1 MANSITISGMI
12 GGKSTFF
19 AKSPVV
25 VTLNNLQFPEASPI
39 KVVRLDVIYNGIVVG
54 SFPGEVVGTESI
66 SFDISSA
73 LNAIWSDDDLSSVT
87 RTVAA
92 LVSGSQ
98 PAITRTA
105 RAYSLKAYREYIDST
120 DDELTTDESRTYPGG
135 KCLPGGLTEWERF
148 VAESPDVS
156 ALQNSNLRFG
166 DASTKPISSP
176 ERVGRDSITSWV
188 DIAASGIKS
197 YFYAPDNNS
206 DSSDSSSSSQESS
219 SSESSSSDNYD
230 SAHAPQVLRDD
241 GAEYVDFLFLNR
253 RGAVESC
260 AARMLE
266 SMDINVKTTQYARV
280 ERPAFRP
287 SRSLMAVASGG
298 RRSWA
303 MSSGHQTREWAE
315 WWTLEFLMAR
325 RHWMRYKGRFV
336 PVTVTPAKAQVSI
349 YDRTKQQMPHVDFT
363 VSLALEG

>member
-1 MANSITISGMI
+1 MNTIIISGMI
-12 GGKSTFF
+12 GENSTFF

-25 VTLNNLQFPEASPI
+25 VTLSNLNFPPESTI
-39 KVVRLDVIYNGIVVG
+39 KVVRLDVIYEGSVVG

-73 LNAIWSDDDLSSVT
+73 LNAIWADDDLSGISTSVDSLVGATQPAVT
-87 RTVAA
+87 R
-92 LVSGSQ
+92 L
-98 PAITRTA
+98 A

-120 DDELTTDESRTYPGG
+120 DGVMTTDESDEYPAGR
-135 KCLPGGLTEWERF
+135 CLPGGLTEWERF
-148 VAESPDVS
+148 IAERSDVTV
-156 ALQNSNLRFG
+156 LLNSNLRFG
-166 DASTKPISSP
+166 DASTKPTSSP
-176 ERVGRDSITSWV
+176 EIVGEDSITSCV
-188 DIAASGIKS
+188 AIDSSGINS
-197 YFYAPDNNS
+197 YFYASNVQPDA
-206 DSSDSSSSSQESS
+206 
-219 SSESSSSDNYD
+219 DNTN
-230 SAHAPQVLRDD
+230 AHAPQVLRDS
-241 GAEYVDFLFLNR
+241 GAKYVDFLFLNR

-260 AARMLE
+260 AAQMFE
-266 SMDINVKTTQYARV
+266 AMDVNVKATQYARV
-280 ERPAFRP
+280 ERPSFRP

-325 RHWMRYKGRFV
+325 RHWMRYQGRFV
-336 PVTVTPAKAQVSI
+336 PVTVTPAKAQVNI

>member
-1 MANSITISGMI
+1 MANPITISGMI
-12 GGKSTFF
+12 GEKSTFF

-25 VTLNNLQFPEASPI
+25 VTLDKLGFPQDSPI
-39 KVVRLDVIYNGIVVG
+39 KVVRLDVIYNGNVVG
-54 SFPGEVVGTESI
+54 SFPGEAVGTESI

-73 LNAIWSDDDLSSVT
+73 LIAIWADDDLNSISASVAT
-87 RTVAA
+87 
-92 LVSGSQ
+92 LVGATQ
-98 PAITRTA
+98 PAVNRAA

-120 DDELTTDESRTYPGG
+120 DDELTTDESQTYPGG

-148 VAESPDVS
+148 VAEHPDVS
-156 ALQNSNLRFG
+156 VLQNSNLRFG
-166 DASTKPISSP
+166 DASTKPTSSP
-176 ERVGRDSITSWV
+176 EMVGQGSITSWV
-188 DIAASGIKS
+188 DIDTSGVKS
-197 YFYAPDNNS
+197 YFYAS
-206 DSSDSSSSSQESS
+206 DAEQQNDCA
-219 SSESSSSDNYD
+219 Y
-230 SAHAPQVLRDD
+230 AHAPLVLRDA

-266 SMDINVKTTQYARV
+266 AMDINVKATQYARV
-280 ERPAFRP
+280 ERPSFKP

-298 RRSWA
+298 RRIWA

-336 PVTVTPAKAQVSI
+336 PVTVTPTKAQVNI